1 MTAAAY
7 QATGVR
13 FLRTTDILESGRLKD
28 AGVFLPQSLVQEYLL
43 REGDLLISRSGTV
56 GRSFLYNSR
65 EHGLCAY
72 AGYLVRFVPDS
83 NVLPKYLF
91 LFTKTRSFADF
102 VQATAISS
110 TIDNVNAE
118 KYGNCRLPLPPRREQ
133 HAITKFLDRETAKID
148 ALIAKQEAL
157 IELLREKRTSLISHA
172 VTKGLDPDA
181 PMRDSGVEWLGE
193 IPAHWEVERVKWVA
207 RMESGHTP
215 DKKIDAYWNDGD
227 IPWVSLSDTGQ
238 LKDQD
243 YIRDT
248 EYYTNQLGLRNS
260 SARLLPPRSVIFSR
274 DATIGLCAITKLPM
288 AVSQH
293 FIAWICNDNVA
304 PEYLL
309 RVFDTMQGELVRLTM
324 GATLRTIGMP
334 DVKTLKTPVP
344 PVPEQDQIVAFVRK
358 ETAAINALIAKANEA
373 IAHLTEYRTALISAA
388 VIGQIDVRNHP
399 EPDAPDAARDA
410 EVPT

>member
-1 MTAAAY
+1 MFWVLSCIDLGRMAKPGPVPAI
-7 QATGVR
+7 GEGEVR
-13 FLRTTDILESGRLKD
+13 EVHMPF
-28 AGVFLPQSLVQEYLL
+28 P
-43 REGDLLISRSGTV
+43 
-56 GRSFLYNSR
+56 
-65 EHGLCAY
+65 
-72 AGYLVRFVPDS
+72 P
-83 NVLPKYLF
+83 
-91 LFTKTRSFADF
+91 FAEQRA
-102 VQATAISS
+102 V
-110 TIDNVNAE
+110 VN
-118 KYGNCRLPLPPRREQ
+118 
-133 HAITKFLDRETAKID
+133 FLDRETARID
-148 ALIAKQEAL
+148 ALIAKQETL
-157 IELLREKRTSLISHA
+157 IGLLEEKRTSLISHA
-172 VTKGLDPDA
+172 VTKGLNPDA

-227 IPWVSLSDTGQ
+227 IPWVSLGDTGQ

-274 DATIGLCAITKLPM
+274 DATIGLCAITELPM

-293 FIAWICNDNVA
+293 FIAWICNDNLA

-309 RVFDTMQGELVRLTM
+309 RVFDAMQGELVRLTM

-344 PVPEQDQIVAFVRK
+344 PVPEQGQIVTFVRK
-358 ETAAINALIAKANEA
+358 ETAAIIALIAKVNEA
-373 IAHLTEYRTALISAA
+373 IAHLTEYRAALISAA
-388 VIGQIDVRNHP
+388 VTGQIDVREHP
-399 EPDAPDAARDA
+399 DSDPPDPTRTT
-410 EVPT
+410 EVPTSERAF